1 MFVEA
6 KLVHG
11 DFSEY
16 NILYHENQLVVIDVS
31 QAMETAH
38 PMALEFLK
46 RDIFNI
52 NVFYQNCGVK
62 VFYLRD
68 LFQIITGY
76 DMTIDQVQNKLNTM
90 PVQTED

>member
-1 MFVEA
+1 MYVDA

-16 NILYHENQLVVIDVS
+16 NVLYHENQLIVIDVS

-38 PMALEFLK
+38 QMALEFLK

-52 NVFYQNCGVK
+52 NVF
-62 VFYLRD
+62 F
-68 LFQIITGY
+68 
-76 DMTIDQVQNKLNTM
+76 
-90 PVQTED
+90 